1 MYVLY
6 MEPMAYSGWQ
16 GCQILWSD
24 VAVPSRPVCR
34 RYHGSSSWVRDKQ
47 RLEAGGWRRPRGQRW
62 AWGGWGCGRLYGFTV
77 DSLLNVVGVV
87 FQNRHWCCIWEQR
100 HTSSSSVSPYHY
112 ISSEEKSQQ
121 KFPAPLSAR
130 SACNVLQRTGLKTNL
145 CRNNC
150 SLQIMG
156 GNWLKAHFRSHK
168 TLYKV
173 HMLYTI

>member
-1 MYVLY
+1 
-6 MEPMAYSGWQ
+6 MA
-16 GCQILWSD
+16 
-24 VAVPSRPVCR
+24 AAAEFETN
-34 RYHGSSSWVRDKQ
+34 RDWKLVVGDG
-47 RLEAGGWRRPRGQRW
+47 RGDSEGLGVGG
-62 AWGGWGCGRLYGFTV
+62 AAADFMV
-77 DSLLNVVGVV
+77 SLLTVSLMLSGL
-87 FQNRHWCCIWEQR
+87 
-100 HTSSSSVSPYHY
+100 SSRIVIGAAFENNATLLLYHLII